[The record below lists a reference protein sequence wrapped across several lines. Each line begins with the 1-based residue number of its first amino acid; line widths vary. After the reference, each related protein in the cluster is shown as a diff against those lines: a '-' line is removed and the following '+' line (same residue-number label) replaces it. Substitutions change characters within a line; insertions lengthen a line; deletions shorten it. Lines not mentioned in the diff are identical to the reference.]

1 MAKKFSNK
9 NKQIF
14 EYECT
19 MTGETFKTTRRA
31 PNPEELVSV
40 KAYYELNPENDDR
53 PERIKREAEQN
64 QE

>member
-1 MAKKFSNK
+1 MVKKFNK

-19 MTGETFKTTRRA
+19 MTGEQFKTTRRA
-31 PNPEELVSV
+31 PNPDDLISV
-40 KAYYELNPENDDR
+40 KAYYDMNPEKDDR
-53 PERIKREAEQN
+53 PERIKREEEQK